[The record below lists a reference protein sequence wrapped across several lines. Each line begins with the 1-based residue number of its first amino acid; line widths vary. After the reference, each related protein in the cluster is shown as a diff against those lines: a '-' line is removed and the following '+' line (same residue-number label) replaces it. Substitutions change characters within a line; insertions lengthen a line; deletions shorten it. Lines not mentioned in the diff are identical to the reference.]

1 MAQVTEDRAD
11 SIAGALYT
19 ALTDD
24 LPAIPAVDLSSPDFT
39 FEEDNDSALYN
50 DIPEVSIDQLTAVQL
65 EGPGV
70 FDKMMAAAD
79 LHIQREFKGNRIVG
93 ADYAKVYTAI
103 ITTMMGN
110 AVQFALG
117 SQTAHWQAVTAQM
130 QARQAEIEVTTARV
144 NLETA
149 KVNAMTATYQMEQVK
164 AQVGLTKMEIA
175 NANMQHLLLTAQ
187 QYEQNYKN
195 ENLLPL
201 TKAQQEY
208 TNETLLVDQ
217 HMLTTGQINEQN
229 FKVNQLL
236 PITRDQE
243 QYNLDTI
250 LVDQHL
256 LLTAQHY
263 EQNYKNVN
271 LLPLTKAQQEYTNET
286 LLVDQHTLT
295 TGQINE
301 LTFKVSQLLPITRDQ
316 QQYNLD
322 TILVDQHTLIQEQ
335 IEAERAKTLNTRQNG
350 TVVAGLIGKQKEVQ
364 DQQIASFV
372 AADQYKIAKMYFD
385 GHISQISILDVLPSA
400 PAELA
405 STEISDVM
413 AAARAGVGL

>member
-11 SIAGALYT
+11 SIAGVLYT

-24 LPAIPAVDLSSPDFT
+24 LPAIPEVDLTGPDYT
-39 FEEDNDSALYN
+39 YEEDNESALY
-50 DIPEVSIDQLTAVQL
+50 DDVPEVGIDQLTAVQL

-175 NANMQHLLLTAQ
+175 NTNM
-187 QYEQNYKN
+187 
-195 ENLLPL
+195 
-201 TKAQQEY
+201 
-208 TNETLLVDQ
+208 
-217 HMLTTGQINEQN
+217 
-229 FKVNQLL
+229 
-236 PITRDQE
+236 
-243 QYNLDTI
+243 
-250 LVDQHL
+250 QHL

-263 EQNYKNVN
+263 EQDYKNVN

-286 LLVDQHTLT
+286 LLVDQHKLT

-301 LTFKVSQLLPITRDQ
+301 QNFKVNQLLPITRDQ

-335 IEAERAKTLNTRQNG
+335 VESERAKTLNTRQDG

-372 AADQYKIAKMYFD
+372 AADQYKIA
-385 GHISQISILDVLPSA
+385 
-400 PAELA
+400 
-405 STEISDVM
+405 
-413 AAARAGVGL
+413 

>member
-1 MAQVTEDRAD
+1 MTQITEDRAD
-11 SIAGALYT
+11 SLAGTLYT
-19 ALTDD
+19 SLTDG
-24 LPAIPAVDLSSPDFT
+24 LPTIPIPDFSSPDFT
-39 FEEDNDSALYN
+39 YEEDNDSALYA
-50 DIPEVSIDQLTAVQL
+50 DIPDVSIDTLTAVQL
-65 EGPGV
+65 EGPGI
-70 FDKMMAAAD
+70 FDKMMAAID
-79 LHIQREFKGNRIVG
+79 LHIQREFKNNRIVG
-93 ADYAKVYTAI
+93 ADYAKVYTSAVQAVL
-103 ITTMMGN
+103 GN

-164 AQVGLTKMEIA
+164 GQVGLTKMEIA
-175 NANMQHLLLTAQ
+175 NANMQHLLLTSQ
-187 QYEQNYKN
+187 Q
-195 ENLLPL
+195 
-201 TKAQQEY
+201 
-208 TNETLLVDQ
+208 
-217 HMLTTGQINEQN
+217 
-229 FKVNQLL
+229 
-236 PITRDQE
+236 
-243 QYNLDTI
+243 
-250 LVDQHL
+250 
-256 LLTAQHY
+256 Y

-286 LLVDQHTLT
+286 LLVDQHKLT

-301 LTFKVSQLLPITRDQ
+301 QNFKVNQLLPITRDQ

-335 IEAERAKTLNTRQNG
+335 IESERAKTLNTRQNG
-350 TVVAGLIGKQKEVQ
+350 TAVAGLIGKQKEVQ

>member
-1 MAQVTEDRAD
+1 MAQVDEDRAD
-11 SIAGALYT
+11 SIAGTLYT

-24 LPAIPAVDLSSPDFT
+24 LPTIPEVDLSGPDFT
-39 FEEDNDSALYN
+39 YEEDNDSALYA
-50 DIPEVSIDQLTAVQL
+50 DIPEVDIDQLTAVQL

-149 KVNAMTATYQMEQVK
+149 KVNAMTATYQMQQVK

-175 NANMQHLLLTAQ
+175 NSNM
-187 QYEQNYKN
+187 K
-195 ENLLPL
+195 
-201 TKAQQEY
+201 
-208 TNETLLVDQ
+208 
-217 HMLTTGQINEQN
+217 
-229 FKVNQLL
+229 
-236 PITRDQE
+236 
-243 QYNLDTI
+243 
-250 LVDQHL
+250 HL

-263 EQNYKNVN
+263 EQDYKNVN
-271 LLPLTKAQQEYTNET
+271 
-286 LLVDQHTLT
+286 
-295 TGQINE
+295 
-301 LTFKVSQLLPITRDQ
+301 LLPITRDQ

-335 IEAERAKTLNTRQNG
+335 VESERAKTLNTRQNG

-385 GHISQISILDVLPSA
+385 GHISQISILDVLPTP

-405 STEISDVM
+405 STEISEVM
-413 AAARAGVGL
+413 AAARANVNL

>member
-11 SIAGALYT
+11 SIAGTLYT

-24 LPAIPAVDLSSPDFT
+24 LPAIPEVDLSGPDFT
-39 FEEDNDSALYN
+39 YEEDNDSALYA
-50 DIPEVSIDQLTAVQL
+50 DIPEVDIDQLTAVQL

-110 AVQFALG
+110 AVQFAIG

-149 KVNAMTATYQMEQVK
+149 KVNAMTATYQMQQVK

-175 NANMQHLLLTAQ
+175 NSNM
-187 QYEQNYKN
+187 K
-195 ENLLPL
+195 
-201 TKAQQEY
+201 
-208 TNETLLVDQ
+208 
-217 HMLTTGQINEQN
+217 
-229 FKVNQLL
+229 
-236 PITRDQE
+236 
-243 QYNLDTI
+243 
-250 LVDQHL
+250 HL

-263 EQNYKNVN
+263 EQDYKNVN
-271 LLPLTKAQQEYTNET
+271 
-286 LLVDQHTLT
+286 
-295 TGQINE
+295 
-301 LTFKVSQLLPITRDQ
+301 LLPITRDQ

-335 IEAERAKTLNTRQNG
+335 VESERAKTLNTRQNG

-385 GHISQISILDVLPSA
+385 GHISQISILDVLPTP

-405 STEISDVM
+405 STEISEVM
-413 AAARAGVGL
+413 AAARANVNL

>member
-1 MAQVTEDRAD
+1 MAQVDEDRAD
-11 SIAGALYT
+11 SIAGVLYT

-24 LPAIPAVDLSSPDFT
+24 LPAIPEVDLSGPDFT
-39 FEEDNDSALYN
+39 YEEDNDSALYV
-50 DIPEVSIDQLTAVQL
+50 DIPEVDIDQLTAVQL

-149 KVNAMTATYQMEQVK
+149 KVNAMTATYQMQQVK

-175 NANMQHLLLTAQ
+175 NSNM
-187 QYEQNYKN
+187 K
-195 ENLLPL
+195 
-201 TKAQQEY
+201 
-208 TNETLLVDQ
+208 
-217 HMLTTGQINEQN
+217 
-229 FKVNQLL
+229 
-236 PITRDQE
+236 
-243 QYNLDTI
+243 
-250 LVDQHL
+250 HL

-263 EQNYKNVN
+263 EQDYKNVN
-271 LLPLTKAQQEYTNET
+271 
-286 LLVDQHTLT
+286 
-295 TGQINE
+295 
-301 LTFKVSQLLPITRDQ
+301 LLPITRDQ

-335 IEAERAKTLNTRQNG
+335 VESERAKTLNTRQNG

-385 GHISQISILDVLPSA
+385 GHISQISILDVLPSP

-405 STEISDVM
+405 STEISEVM
-413 AAARAGVGL
+413 ATARANVNL

>member
-11 SIAGALYT
+11 SLAGDLYT

-24 LPAIPAVDLSSPDFT
+24 LPAIPEVDLSGPDFT
-39 FEEDNDSALYN
+39 FEEDDDSALYSE
-50 DIPEVSIDQLTAVQL
+50 IPEVNVDQLTAVHL

-110 AVQFALG
+110 AVQFSLG

-187 QYEQNYKN
+187 
-195 ENLLPL
+195 
-201 TKAQQEY
+201 
-208 TNETLLVDQ
+208 
-217 HMLTTGQINEQN
+217 
-229 FKVNQLL
+229 
-236 PITRDQE
+236 
-243 QYNLDTI
+243 
-250 LVDQHL
+250 
-256 LLTAQHY
+256 HY

-271 LLPLTKAQQEYTNET
+271 LLPLTKAQQEYTNDT
-286 LLVDQHTLT
+286 LLVDQHKLT

-301 LTFKVSQLLPITRDQ
+301 QNFKVNQLMPITRDQ

-335 IEAERAKTLNTRQNG
+335 IESERAKTMNTRQNG
-350 TVVAGLIGKQKEVQ
+350 TTVAGLIGKQKEVQ
-364 DQQIASFV
+364 DQQIASFI
-372 AADQYKIAKMYFD
+372 AADQYKVAKMYFD
-385 GHISQISILDVLPSA
+385 GHISQISILDVLPTP

-413 AAARAGVGL
+413 AAARANVGL

>member
-1 MAQVTEDRAD
+1 MAQVDEDRAD
-11 SIAGALYT
+11 SIAGVLYT
-19 ALTDD
+19 SLTDD
-24 LPAIPAVDLSSPDFT
+24 LPAIPEVDLSGPDFT
-39 FEEDNDSALYN
+39 YEEDNDSALYA
-50 DIPEVSIDQLTAVQL
+50 DIPEVDIDQLTAVQL

-79 LHIQREFKGNRIVG
+79 LHIQREFKSNRIVG

-149 KVNAMTATYQMEQVK
+149 KVNAMTATYQMQQVK

-175 NANMQHLLLTAQ
+175 NSNM
-187 QYEQNYKN
+187 K
-195 ENLLPL
+195 
-201 TKAQQEY
+201 
-208 TNETLLVDQ
+208 
-217 HMLTTGQINEQN
+217 
-229 FKVNQLL
+229 
-236 PITRDQE
+236 
-243 QYNLDTI
+243 
-250 LVDQHL
+250 HL

-263 EQNYKNVN
+263 EQDYKNVN
-271 LLPLTKAQQEYTNET
+271 
-286 LLVDQHTLT
+286 
-295 TGQINE
+295 
-301 LTFKVSQLLPITRDQ
+301 LLPITRDQ

-335 IEAERAKTLNTRQNG
+335 VESERAKTLNTRQNG

-385 GHISQISILDVLPSA
+385 GHISQISILDVLPSP

-405 STEISDVM
+405 STEISEVM
-413 AAARAGVGL
+413 ATARANVNL

>member
-1 MAQVTEDRAD
+1 MAQVDEDRAD
-11 SIAGALYT
+11 SIAGVLYT

-24 LPAIPAVDLSSPDFT
+24 LPAIPEVDLNGPDFT
-39 FEEDNDSALYN
+39 YEEDNDSALYD
-50 DIPEVSIDQLTAVQL
+50 DIPEVNIDQLTAVQL

-149 KVNAMTATYQMEQVK
+149 KVNAMTATYQMQQVK

-175 NANMQHLLLTAQ
+175 NSNM
-187 QYEQNYKN
+187 K
-195 ENLLPL
+195 
-201 TKAQQEY
+201 
-208 TNETLLVDQ
+208 
-217 HMLTTGQINEQN
+217 
-229 FKVNQLL
+229 
-236 PITRDQE
+236 
-243 QYNLDTI
+243 
-250 LVDQHL
+250 HL

-263 EQNYKNVN
+263 EQDYKNVN
-271 LLPLTKAQQEYTNET
+271 
-286 LLVDQHTLT
+286 
-295 TGQINE
+295 
-301 LTFKVSQLLPITRDQ
+301 LLPITRDQ

-335 IEAERAKTLNTRQNG
+335 VESERAKTLNTRQNG

-385 GHISQISILDVLPSA
+385 GHISQISILDVLPSP

-405 STEISDVM
+405 STEISEVM
-413 AAARAGVGL
+413 ATARANVNL